1 MVGIVKE
8 NIREML
14 ETLNLDF
21 YETLAKLLMEVPRT
35 VTLKINKITAEISY

>member
-8 NIREML
+8 NIRGML

-21 YETLAKLLMEVPRT
+21 YETLAKLLMEAPRT